1 MKWRGVLVV
10 LTVVSLVTGATTLAQ
25 GANVC
30 PAGNVKFEV
39 ASGYEYNDGSGW
51 IEANEDRACWGA
63 NEGYEVV
70 GVCIYIGGP
79 GKEERLINL
88 GPGDGCWDNP
98 EKYGIS
104 HVVLYTEEIPEP
116 TPTDIPPEPTP
127 TEVFPTET
135 PEPTPTDLPPE
146 PTPTDVPPE
155 PTPTE
160 TPSEPTPTTI
170 PPEPTPTDIPP
181 EPTPTEA
188 PFEPTPT
195 DTPVGP
201 KETAMPTP
209 DGLPSTGGQP
219 GSSQPSL
226 LMVIA
231 LAGGVSLASLVLRRR
246 KT

>member
-10 LTVVSLVTGATTLAQ
+10 LMVVSLVAGATTLAQ

-39 ASGYEYNDGSGW
+39 PSGYEYNDGSGW
-51 IEANEDRACWGA
+51 IEASEDRACWGA
-63 NEGYEVV
+63 NEGYRVT
-70 GVCIYIGGP
+70 GVCIYVGGP
-79 GKEERLINL
+79 DKEERLINL

-127 TEVFPTET
+127 T
-135 PEPTPTDLPPE
+135 
-146 PTPTDVPPE
+146 DVPP
-155 PTPTE
+155 
-160 TPSEPTPTTI
+160 
-170 PPEPTPTDIPP
+170 
-181 EPTPTEA
+181 
-188 PFEPTPT
+188 EPTPT

-201 KETAMPTP
+201 KETTVPTP

-226 LMVIA
+226 LMVIV
-231 LAGGVSLASLVLRRR
+231 LAGSAFLASLVLCRR

>member
-10 LTVVSLVTGATTLAQ
+10 LMVVSLVAGATTLAQ

-39 ASGYEYNDGSGW
+39 PSGYEYNDGSGW
-51 IEANEDRACWGA
+51 IEASEDRACWGA
-63 NEGYEVV
+63 NEGYRVT
-70 GVCIYIGGP
+70 GVCIYVGGP
-79 GKEERLINL
+79 DKEERLINL

-127 TEVFPTET
+127 TDVP
-135 PEPTPTDLPPE
+135 PEPTPTEVPPEPTPTNVPPDPTPTDMPKEPTPTEVPPE

-155 PTPTE
+155 PTPT
-160 TPSEPTPTTI
+160 
-170 PPEPTPTDIPP
+170 
-181 EPTPTEA
+181 
-188 PFEPTPT
+188 

-201 KETAMPTP
+201 KETTVPTP

-226 LMVIA
+226 LMVIV
-231 LAGGVSLASLVLRRR
+231 LAGSAFLASLVLRRR